1 MCDACIP
8 ISWYHLIISPGNQ
21 INLHLSSDPE
31 KPWINRN
38 VIFYA
43 FHLSIICLPRNN
55 WKKTPFILLFLI
67 LCFYLESQYL
77 YISVFIFFLNS
88 WFSVGYTRWLVIM
101 SCQSLSQQT
110 RKLTLLTSAHS
121 TVVAMQEK
129 EFRQFSVYWLRR
141 LVNVQYSAV
150 VRFLWLGKEIC
161 YRI

>member
-55 WKKTPFILLFLI
+55 WKKNPFILLFLI

-77 YISVFIFFLNS
+77 YISSIHDFLLVT
-88 WFSVGYTRWLVIM
+88 SVD
-101 SCQSLSQQT
+101 
-110 RKLTLLTSAHS
+110 
-121 TVVAMQEK
+121 
-129 EFRQFSVYWLRR
+129 
-141 LVNVQYSAV
+141 
-150 VRFLWLGKEIC
+150 
-161 YRI
+161 

>member
-38 VIFYA
+38 VIF
-43 FHLSIICLPRNN
+43 L
-55 WKKTPFILLFLI
+55 FISPLFV
-67 LCFYLESQYL
+67 YLETVEKKPFYSF
-77 YISVFIFFLNS
+77 ISDLMLLSRKPVFIYFLNS
-88 WFSVGYTRWLVIM
+88 WFFVGYKRWLVIM
-101 SCQSLSQQT
+101 SCQSASQQT
-110 RKLTLLTSAHS
+110 RKLKLLTSAHS
-121 TVVAMQEK
+121 TVVAMQVK

>member
-55 WKKTPFILLFLI
+55 WKKKPFNSFISDLMLL
-67 LCFYLESQYL
+67 SRKP
-77 YISVFIFFLNS
+77 VFIYFLNS
-88 WFSVGYTRWLVIM
+88 WFFVGYKRWSWLVIM
-101 SCQSLSQQT
+101 SCQSASQQT
-110 RKLTLLTSAHS
+110 RKLKLLTSAHS
-121 TVVAMQEK
+121 TLVAMQEK